1 MQDKKISIRV
11 AGILIRDNKILLI
24 QHKKE
29 KKKYW
34 LVPGGNLEYSENI
47 HTCLIREFKEE
58 LFLEILVQDFL
69 FLVETISP
77 DKERHILNLFYK
89 VVAPTSRR
97 LDNSR
102 QDAGVCHAELVSAS
116 RLRFRN
122 KFGMTTTSSITA
134 NGDCQDIKIGNEERL
149 NAVGFFSYDELDNLI
164 IYPDIKTELKM
175 VLKGKQIKSLSLVKK
190 WI

>member
-1 MQDKKISIRV
+1 MHDKKISIRV

-24 QHKKE
+24 QHKK
-29 KKKYW
+29 KKQKYW
-34 LVPGGNLEYSENI
+34 LVPGGNLEYGENI

-102 QDAGVCHAELVSAS
+102 QDAGVTVDGE
-116 RLRFRN
+116 
-122 KFGMTTTSSITA
+122 
-134 NGDCQDIKIGNEERL
+134 CQDIKIGNEERL